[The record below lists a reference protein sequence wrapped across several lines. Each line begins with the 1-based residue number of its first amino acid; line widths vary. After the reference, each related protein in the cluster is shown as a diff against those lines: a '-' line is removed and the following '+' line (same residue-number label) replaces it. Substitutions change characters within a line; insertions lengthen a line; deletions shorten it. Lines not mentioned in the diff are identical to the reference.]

1 METEKICGG
10 DEERRRKRRTIFG
23 ERRNHDGLTDTQYEK
38 FTFSCPANYEEYP
51 KISCL
56 DNFGEYTEISYL
68 FGKQTE
74 IYGPANLEEYPKLTC
89 PANFGEYPNISNS
102 GVRHV
107 TGRGR
112 WVHICPRPSLPAALY
127 PLSLLC
133 TSHSTSN
140 VPHSI
145 LTPPFTLGARQGS
158 TPHAAVP
165 SCPAPQNIVIAPP
178 ASLCG
183 NLLK

>member
-10 DEERRRKRRTIFG
+10 EEERRMKRRTIFG
-23 ERRNHDGLTDTQYEK
+23 EGRRHGGLTDTQYEEL
-38 FTFSCPANYEEYP
+38 TFSCPANYKEHP

-56 DNFGEYTEISYL
+56 DNVGKYPEISYL

-74 IYGPANLEEYPKLTC
+74 IYGPANLDEYPKLTC

-112 WVHICPRPSLPAALY
+112 WVHICPRPSPACCTLPSISTLY
-127 PLSLLC
+127 STHTVLAMCPSLAC
-133 TSHSTSN
+133 TLPSIST
-140 VPHSI
+140 
-145 LTPPFTLGARQGS
+145 LYFTLY
-158 TPHAAVP
+158 
-165 SCPAPQNIVIAPP
+165 
-178 ASLCG
+178 
-183 NLLK
+183 

>member
-1 METEKICGG
+1 METAKICGG
-10 DEERRRKRRTIFG
+10 YEERRRKRRTIFV

-51 KISCL
+51 KICCL
-56 DNFGEYTEISYL
+56 DNFGEYTEKSHL

-74 IYGPANLEEYPKLTC
+74 IYSSANLDEYPKLTC

-112 WVHICPRPSLPAALY
+112 WVHICPRPSLARLHSTLY
-127 PLSLLC
+127 LYFVLHPHC
-133 TSHSTSN
+133 TSN
-140 VPHSI
+140 VSLTCLHSTLYLYTVLHTVLALS
-145 LTPPFTLGARQGS
+145 LT
-158 TPHAAVP
+158 
-165 SCPAPQNIVIAPP
+165 
-178 ASLCG
+178 
-183 NLLK
+183 

>member
-1 METEKICGG
+1 MEKEIFGLQSRRKTKKVKL
-10 DEERRRKRRTIFG
+10 DPSPRRRKRRTIFG

-112 WVHICPRPSLPAALY
+112 WVHICPRPSPTCTLPSISTLY
-127 PLSLLC
+127 STHTVLTMCPSLAC
-133 TSHSTSN
+133 TLPSISTL
-140 VPHSI
+140 H
-145 LTPPFTLGARQGS
+145 FTLY
-158 TPHAAVP
+158 
-165 SCPAPQNIVIAPP
+165 
-178 ASLCG
+178 
-183 NLLK
+183 

>member
-10 DEERRRKRRTIFG
+10 EEERRMKRRTIFG
-23 ERRNHDGLTDTQYEK
+23 EGRRHGGLTDTQYEEL
-38 FTFSCPANYEEYP
+38 TFSCPANYKEHP

-56 DNFGEYTEISYL
+56 DNVGKYPEISYL

-74 IYGPANLEEYPKLTC
+74 IYGPANLDEYPKLTC

-112 WVHICPRPSLPAALY
+112 WVHICPRPSPTCTLPSISTLYSTHTALAMC
-127 PLSLLC
+127 PSLAC
-133 TSHSTSN
+133 TLPSIST
-140 VPHSI
+140 
-145 LTPPFTLGARQGS
+145 LYFTLY
-158 TPHAAVP
+158 
-165 SCPAPQNIVIAPP
+165 
-178 ASLCG
+178 
-183 NLLK
+183 